1 MRKRNPSNRLNLA
14 IDDQL
19 KKSPLKNVAE
29 LQKLNLNL
37 QKPQRYLPKK
47 MSAVCL
53 QFLTKYFYILQVEAR
68 KFNGEDIPVDQPLLV
83 SGGIMRDYQLEG
95 KKIARFHVIFVKFT
109 ISRFFFQ
116 VTNGWPTY
124 GKMELTESL
133 PTKWV

>member
-1 MRKRNPSNRLNLA
+1 M
-14 IDDQL
+14 
-19 KKSPLKNVAE
+19 AE

-47 MSAVCL
+47 MTAVCL

-95 KKIARFHVIFVKFT
+95 KRITQNDFT
-109 ISRFFFQ
+109 
-116 VTNGWPTY
+116 
-124 GKMELTESL
+124 
-133 PTKWV
+133 

>member
-1 MRKRNPSNRLNLA
+1 MT
-14 IDDQL
+14 
-19 KKSPLKNVAE
+19 
-29 LQKLNLNL
+29 
-37 QKPQRYLPKK
+37 
-47 MSAVCL
+47 AVCL

-124 GKMELTESL
+124 GKMELTESS
-133 PTKWV
+133 PMKWV

>member
-19 KKSPLKNVAE
+19 KKSPLKNVDE

-53 QFLTKYFYILQVEAR
+53 QFSTKYFFHFSQAEAR

-95 KKIARFHVIFVKFT
+95 KKSTQNDFT
-109 ISRFFFQ
+109 
-116 VTNGWPTY
+116 
-124 GKMELTESL
+124 
-133 PTKWV
+133 